1 MSRSPYRSS
10 ISVALGAS
18 ALALGAACCG
28 GGETCGPG
36 MAAANGLSL
45 AGSGINV
52 EYTMLG
58 AHVNNDCPDPAAPSG
73 VVSLTISGT
82 QDGAAFPVTLC
93 IPRPDKLSSGPLTL
107 GTDVKIIDLG
117 ADIGGG
123 CTLARDTTQMPTGTV
138 SATGLCGNGKDKAGF
153 ALIFDNG
160 VVPMKR
166 TCGAQVDV
174 LNLAL
179 TGTVAVAGP

>member
-1 MSRSPYRSS
+1 MSRSRYLSS
-10 ISVALGAS
+10 ISAAALG
-18 ALALGAACCG
+18 LGAACCG

-36 MAAANGLSL
+36 AAAVDGLTL
-45 AGSGINV
+45 AGSGVNV
-52 EYTMLG
+52 AYTML
-58 AHVNNDCPDPAAPSG
+58 AASVNNDCPDPAAPSG
-73 VVSLTISGT
+73 VVSVTVTGT
-82 QDGAAFPVTLC
+82 QVGTAFHVNLC
-93 IPRPDKLSSGPLTL
+93 IPRPDKLSAGPLAL

-123 CTLARDTTQMPTGTV
+123 CTLARDATQMPTGTV
-138 SATGLCGNGKDKAGF
+138 TATGLCNNGKDAAGF
-153 ALIFDNG
+153 ALTFDAG